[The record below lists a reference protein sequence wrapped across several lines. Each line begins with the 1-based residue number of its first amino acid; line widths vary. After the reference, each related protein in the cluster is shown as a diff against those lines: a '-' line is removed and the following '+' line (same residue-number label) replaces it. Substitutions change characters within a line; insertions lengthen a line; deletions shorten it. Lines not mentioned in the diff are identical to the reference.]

1 MVNLATNLFIAYII
15 YMVRTYIILLSSK
28 KSRSE
33 HRRVRERL
41 AQLRSKTNLSVAE
54 QREFIN
60 LKNPKTKPFKWSVKK
75 VARILFNVALMVVVF
90 LIVRG
95 FWDAKIPVLL
105 KLWQVI
111 PLMVVLP
118 MVANALLKK
127 FGLEQDDLRVFWKRR
142 G

>member
-15 YMVRTYIILLSSK
+15 YMVRTYIVLLSSK
-28 KSRSE
+28 KSRVE

-41 AQLRSKTNLSVAE
+41 AQLRSKNNLSVAE

-60 LKNPKTKPFKWSVKK
+60 LKNPKSKPFKWSVKS
-75 VARILFNVALMVVVF
+75 VARIVFNIALMLVVF

-95 FWDAKIPVLL
+95 FWDSRIPVMLE
-105 KLWQVI
+105 LWQVI

-127 FGLEQDDLRVFWKRR
+127 FGLEKDDLRVFWKRR